1 MHLLLSCWWT
11 IGSQIRGSRSRKG
24 QKTNIYMYERITAG
38 SALCRGCKCWMR
50 TNICFAIRQ
59 ISLRTGYFTPDFIEA
74 DFPPHFSKL
83 DWCVPISVHD
93 SLNFQHCRQRKCGFF
108 LQTGPQ
114 RRRKVRYLPLQSFHK
129 SKALFI
135 CKQRY
140 NMYQYMVSHSCYF
153 GSHIAITRLSASN
166 QSGLMSV

>member
-24 QKTNIYMYERITAG
+24 QKTNIYIYERISVG

-59 ISLRTGYFTPDFIEA
+59 ISLRTRYFTPDFIEA

-108 LQTGPQ
+108 FYKLGRKEDGKLDICLCKASINQ
-114 RRRKVRYLPLQSFHK
+114 RHCWYANSGITCT
-129 SKALFI
+129 SI
-135 CKQRY
+135 WW
-140 NMYQYMVSHSCYF
+140 
-153 GSHIAITRLSASN
+153 AIRVTLDHTLLLHVFLLLIN
-166 QSGLMSV
+166 LD